1 MKPRLK
7 LLFASAAIVLVVVL
21 VLVSARSTAG
31 QSPPPPG
38 SKPEARIQV
47 GRQLHRLTP
56 DQVGAF
62 PRVAVQKN
70 TATGVQ
76 VFFPSAPVGQAAA
89 IYVLDGGTLDN
100 GKARKQTQLDR
111 NGSASFSFHSKA
123 ASAQRRVAIR
133 TGGDLKVVRF
143 EVTN

>member
-1 MKPRLK
+1 MKPK
-7 LLFASAAIVLVVVL
+7 LLLAASAAIVLVVVL
-21 VLVSARSTAG
+21 VLVSERSTAG

-70 TATGVQ
+70 TATSVQ
-76 VFFPSAPVGQAAA
+76 VFFPSAPVGQPTA
-89 IYVLDGGTLDN
+89 IYILDSGTLDN
-100 GKARKQTQLDR
+100 GRTVLNTRLDR
-111 NGSASFSFHSKA
+111 YGSASFSFLAKST
-123 ASAQRRVAIR
+123 SAQRRVAVR
-133 TGGDLKVVRF
+133 TGNQTRVLRF
-143 EVTN
+143 EVVN